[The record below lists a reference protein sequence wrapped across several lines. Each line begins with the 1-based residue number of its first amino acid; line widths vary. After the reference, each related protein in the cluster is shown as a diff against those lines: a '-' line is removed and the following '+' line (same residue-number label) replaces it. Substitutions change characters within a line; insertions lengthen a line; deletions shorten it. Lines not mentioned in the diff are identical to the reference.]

1 MVAKMFNG
9 VFWRH
14 LEKAPIEIQRRP
26 SAKSERV
33 TVVLAPVRSRVPL
46 PQLAPEARQGWRL
59 WKPAPSFINFSLA
72 EADFGI

>member
-14 LEKAPIEIQRRP
+14 LEKAPIDIQRRP

-33 TVVLAPVRSRVPL
+33 TVFLAPVRVAFRCLNSRPRRAKDGVSGS
-46 PQLAPEARQGWRL
+46 RRR
-59 WKPAPSFINFSLA
+59 PS
-72 EADFGI
+72 